1 MELKHKIEVAD
12 KLKKWV
18 NNQDH
23 QDPFWSQKK
32 VAEHFD
38 INQAYVSWLIGTN
51 QKNIDKVPAVQIQRI
66 EDKFVDMH
74 SDDYTGV
81 SDIKP
86 PDVKPAEVITEGFGS
101 GELTDE
107 IPFTDKP
114 EPMIKDDE
122 VYNKGIKTLNA
133 IDDFFKD
140 TPTAVTNTPVEHDAV
155 DIIPGADY
163 KMDGNVPVPKEAFP
177 DTTGLHDGPE
187 YEANRE
193 VPLHDMTIHKL
204 APELSNEL
212 HVSNRL
218 LKVDASTKEVIDYLK
233 SYKAYYKSKFSGLN
247 GIREYTEEAMLKED
261 PWISEYEVNLV
272 HMIHVLD
279 TAITKLDAI

>member
-23 QDPFWSQKK
+23 QWSQKK

-86 PDVKPAEVITEGFGS
+86 GVNPN
-101 GELTDE
+101 
-107 IPFTDKP
+107 
-114 EPMIKDDE
+114 PMFKDDE

-218 LKVDASTKEVIDYLK
+218 LKIDASTREVIDYLK

-279 TAITKLDAI
+279 IAIDKLDKI